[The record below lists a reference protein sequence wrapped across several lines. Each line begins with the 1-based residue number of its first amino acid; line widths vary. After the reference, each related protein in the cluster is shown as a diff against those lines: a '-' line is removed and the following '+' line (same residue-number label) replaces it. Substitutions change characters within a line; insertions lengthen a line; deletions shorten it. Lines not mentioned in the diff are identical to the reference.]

1 VISPEL
7 ADALIASASSE
18 RLLVA
23 SDFDGTLSPLVD
35 DPLAAAPQPGAIA
48 AISAIAAL
56 ERVDVVIVSG
66 RSFEVLTELTGAP
79 DGVRLIGTHGAQ
91 LEGEPLPDDIRTDV
105 VSMTRAL
112 AAVADEFDGAF
123 LESKPVGAALHYRN
137 ASDRAGAAEAA
148 IRVGE
153 RFGTRVLKGK
163 EVVELVVGEG
173 NKGTAIDG
181 IRRREGSDAIVFFG
195 DDITDEDVFEMLGAD
210 DVGVKVGPGPTA
222 AEFRIPDPAA
232 VVEAI
237 EMLLAARNL
246 PADG

>member
-1 VISPEL
+1 MISPEL
-7 ADALIASASSE
+7 ADALIAAAAAG

-23 SDFDGTLSPLVD
+23 SDFDGTLSPLVN
-35 DPLAAAPQPGAIA
+35 DPLSAAPQPGAIA
-48 AISAIAAL
+48 AVSALAEL
-56 ERVDVVIVSG
+56 DGVDVVIVSG
-66 RSFEVLTELTGAP
+66 RSIEVLHELIGAP
-79 DGVRLIGTHGAQ
+79 QGVRLIGTHGAQ
-91 LEGEPLPDDIRTDV
+91 QDGEPLPDSIRTEV

-123 LESKPVGAALHYRN
+123 LEPKPVGAALHYRN

-173 NKGTAIDG
+173 NKGTAISG
-181 IRRREGSDAIVFFG
+181 VRTQQGSQAIVFFG
-195 DDITDEDVFEMLGAD
+195 DDITDEDVFEMMGGD
-210 DVGVKVGPGPTA
+210 DVAVKVGSGPTA
-222 AEFRIPDPAA
+222 AQFRVADPAD

-237 EMLLAARNL
+237 EMLIAARTL
-246 PADG
+246 PTGV